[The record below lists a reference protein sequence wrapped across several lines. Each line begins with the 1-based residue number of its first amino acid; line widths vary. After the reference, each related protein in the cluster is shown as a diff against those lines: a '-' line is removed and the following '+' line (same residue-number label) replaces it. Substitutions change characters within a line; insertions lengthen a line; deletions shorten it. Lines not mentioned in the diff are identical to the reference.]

1 MRKLRSWPLG
11 ASVINWEMIQTF
23 CGNRQHATHT
33 DFVVISSFYLPLFGC
48 RQTETTA
55 SQYSWSLL
63 SQRDGFGDN
72 WKKKR
77 TTTDEEKET
86 HGVFSV
92 LTLLFQFNIYSRPSS
107 NVSEHISV
115 GSPAFWLTQS
125 QISLCKIKA
134 SNYITYILRGHVKSK
149 DTTRHC
155 SLKRIIYSAYK
166 NLTHTRPSKHR
177 GIRDTFESGVSTIET
192 TDIHC
197 KMSLKPYI
205 SSFLSYVFSHT
216 SIHTTISNI
225 WPTDGDKEPYR
236 NTELL

>member
-1 MRKLRSWPLG
+1 MACHTYR
-11 ASVINWEMIQTF
+11 F
-23 CGNRQHATHT
+23 CVV
-33 DFVVISSFYLPLFGC
+33 FVVISLFYLPLFGC
-48 RQTETTA
+48 RQTETTV

-86 HGVFSV
+86 NTHGVFSV
-92 LTLLFQFNIYSRPSS
+92 LTPLFQFLNIYSRPPS

-134 SNYITYILRGHVKSK
+134 SNYVTYILRGHVRSK

-155 SLKRIIYSAYK
+155 SLKQPTKISP
-166 NLTHTRPSKHR
+166 THVHPST
-177 GIRDTFESGVSTIET
+177 GALET
-192 TDIHC
+192 HLNQVC
-197 KMSLKPYI
+197 QQLKPLIYTAKWAWNHI
-205 SSFLSYVFSHT
+205 YLHF
-216 SIHTTISNI
+216 
-225 WPTDGDKEPYR
+225 
-236 NTELL
+236 